1 MPEAPLLRQLP
12 YAGKLILRGSPEVR
26 ERAGTVLG
34 FPLPGRPLT
43 ATGGEGAEALWLGPD
58 EWLLLVPA
66 ASVDAVE
73 AALRMELAGLHHAL
87 VAVGER
93 FVGLAIEGDQAADI
107 LNAGCPLDLHPR
119 AFPPG
124 ISTRTLLA
132 KAEIV
137 LHRPE
142 DGNSFRLYA
151 GRSFAA
157 YVWRYLEAA
166 GREHGLRTAA

>member
-1 MPEAPLLRQLP
+1 MPEALLLRQLP
-12 YAGKLILRGSPEVR
+12 HAGKLILRGSPEVR

-34 FPLPGRPLT
+34 FPLPERPLT
-43 ATGGEGAEALWLGPD
+43 ATVGEGAEALWLGPD

-73 AALRMELAGLHHAL
+73 AALRTELTGLHHAL

-93 FVGLAIEGDQAADI
+93 FVGLAVEGDQAADI

-119 AFPPG
+119 AFPEG
-124 ISTRTLLA
+124 SSTRTLLA

-142 DGNSFRLYA
+142 GGSGFRLYA

-166 GREHGLRTAA
+166 GREHGLRVAA

>member
-1 MPEAPLLRQLP
+1 MSQ
-12 YAGKLILRGSPEVR
+12 PEVQAAF
-26 ERAGTVLG
+26 RAG
-34 FPLPGRPLT
+34 
-43 ATGGEGAEALWLGPD
+43 
-58 EWLLLVPA
+58 
-66 ASVDAVE
+66 
-73 AALRMELAGLHHAL
+73 LAGLYHAL

-93 FVGLAIEGDQAADI
+93 FVGLAIEGDQAAGI

-119 AFPPG
+119 AFPEG
-124 ISTRTLLA
+124 SSTRTLLA

-142 DGNSFRLYA
+142 GGSGFRLYA

-166 GREHGLRTAA
+166 GREFGLRMVA